1 MGLEALKAIGPVAG
15 ALGGPVLSSLFAP
28 EGQELSSF
36 EGHGA
41 IDPVTMLGNV
51 NALIGRMGRG
61 VADRAATPISLP
73 SAYVQQPGVYSGG
86 GLPMPIGVVGSD
98 PALENPSLLNLQ
110 GMGEF
115 QNLFNGLG
123 SLGSAST
130 EGGYVDPSGYH
141 AGEGSGTDRAAVPK
155 FGEGPPAVQE
165 PLQEPSA
172 TRRKGY
178 AQLVRGSDLLAEPD
192 DMDRGLAAA
201 RLLLQNL
208 PV

>member
-1 MGLEALKAIGPVAG
+1 MGLDPGSALLAG
-15 ALGGPVLSSLFAP
+15 SLGGPVLSALFAP

-115 QNLFNGLG
+115 QNLFSGHDGMLSG
-123 SLGSAST
+123 RPEPDGDTGDS
-130 EGGYVDPSGYH
+130 YVKPDGYH
-141 AGEGSGTDRAAVPK
+141 ADPDLAMYSDRVAIPKSAADATTPTT
-155 FGEGPPAVQE
+155 
-165 PLQEPSA
+165 